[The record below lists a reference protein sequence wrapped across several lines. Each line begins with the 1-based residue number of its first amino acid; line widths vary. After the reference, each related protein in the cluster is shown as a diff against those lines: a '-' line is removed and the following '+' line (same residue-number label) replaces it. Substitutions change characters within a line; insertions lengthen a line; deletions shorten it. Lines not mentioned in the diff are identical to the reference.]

1 MSFYL
6 PIAEIQINILII
18 LFFGFVV
25 GFMSGLF
32 GVGGGFLMTP
42 LLIFMGIPPSTAVGT
57 EAVQILGSSVSGAIA
72 HGKRKNIDFEIG
84 AFLLVGGI
92 FGSTVG
98 VIVFNFLKES
108 GNIDL
113 IINILYVI
121 FLATIGILM
130 LIESTLSILRKPNS
144 KSERKKYKRT
154 FLDYLP
160 MKLRFR
166 HSRIYISIY
175 LPVAVGILVG
185 FLSALMGVGGGFIMV
200 PAMIYL
206 FRMSTVLA
214 IGTSLFQIV
223 FVTLNVSI
231 LQATYNQSVDL
242 ILAIF
247 LLIGGVL
254 GAQYGSKFTSRFKG
268 EQIRVLLAVI
278 VMIVC
283 FKMGL
288 ELISEPSI
296 NSRIIIQ
303 DTSSD

>member
-6 PIAEIQINILII
+6 PIAEIQINILVI
-18 LFFGFVV
+18 LFFGFLV

-72 HGKRKNIDFEIG
+72 HSRKKNIDYEIG
-84 AFLLVGGI
+84 IFLLVGGI

-98 VIVFNFLKES
+98 VIIFNFLKES

-121 FLATIGILM
+121 FLATIGFLM
-130 LIESTLSILRKPNS
+130 LVESTFSLIKKDKTTST
-144 KSERKKYKRT
+144 RKKYKRT

-160 MKLRFR
+160 FKLKFR
-166 HSRIYISIY
+166 GSKIYISIF
-175 LPVAVGILVG
+175 LPIFVGIIVG

-206 FRMSTVLA
+206 FRMNTITA

-247 LLIGGVL
+247 LLIGGVI
-254 GAQYGSKFTSRFKG
+254 GAQYGTKFTSKFRG
-268 EQIRVLLAVI
+268 EQIRILLAII

-283 FKMGL
+283 FKMSL
-288 ELISEPSI
+288 QLISEPSI

-303 DTSSD
+303 DTN

>member
-1 MSFYL
+1 MTFYL
-6 PIAEIQINILII
+6 PIAEIEINLLLI

-57 EAVQILGSSVSGAIA
+57 ESVQILGSSVSGAIA
-72 HGKRKNIDFEIG
+72 HSRKKNIDYEIG
-84 AFLLVGGI
+84 IFLLIGGI
-92 FGSTVG
+92 FGSTIG
-98 VIVFNFLKES
+98 VILFNFLKES

-121 FLATIGILM
+121 FLSVIGTLM
-130 LIESTLSILRKPNS
+130 LIESTISLAKEEKNIV
-144 KSERKKYKRT
+144 RKKKKRN
-154 FLDYLP
+154 FLDYQPL
-160 MKLRFR
+160 KLKFR
-166 HSRIYISIY
+166 HSGIYISII
-175 LPVAVGILVG
+175 LPISVGIITGL
-185 FLSALMGVGGGFIMV
+185 LASLMGVGGGFIMV

-206 FRMSTVLA
+206 FRMGTVSA

-223 FVTLNVSI
+223 FVTLNSSI
-231 LQATYNQSVDL
+231 LQATYNLSVDL

-247 LLIGGVL
+247 LLIGGVI

-268 EQIRVLLAVI
+268 EQLRVLLALIVI
-278 VMIVC
+278 LVC
-283 FKMGL
+283 VKMGIQL
-288 ELISEPSI
+288 FNEPSI

-303 DTSSD
+303 DAF

>member
-1 MSFYL
+1 MTFYL
-6 PIAEIQINILII
+6 PIAEIEINLLLI

-57 EAVQILGSSVSGAIA
+57 ESVEILGSSVSGAIA
-72 HGKRKNIDFEIG
+72 HSRKKNIDYEIG
-84 AFLLVGGI
+84 IFLLIGGI
-92 FGSTVG
+92 FGSTIG
-98 VIVFNFLKES
+98 VILFNFLKES

-121 FLATIGILM
+121 FLSVIGTLM
-130 LIESTLSILRKPNS
+130 LIESTISLVKEEKNIV
-144 KSERKKYKRT
+144 RKKKKRN

-160 MKLRFR
+160 LKLKFR
-166 HSRIYISIY
+166 HSGIYISII
-175 LPVAVGILVG
+175 LPISVGIITGL
-185 FLSALMGVGGGFIMV
+185 LASLMGVGGGFIMV

-206 FRMSTVLA
+206 FRMGTVSA

-223 FVTLNVSI
+223 FVTLNSSI
-231 LQATYNQSVDL
+231 LQATYNLSVDL

-247 LLIGGVL
+247 LLIGGVI

-268 EQIRVLLAVI
+268 EQLRVLLALIVI
-278 VMIVC
+278 LVC
-283 FKMGL
+283 IKMGIQL
-288 ELISEPSI
+288 FNEPSI

-303 DTSSD
+303 DAF

>member
-1 MSFYL
+1 MTFYL
-6 PIAEIQINILII
+6 PIAEIEINLLLI

-57 EAVQILGSSVSGAIA
+57 ESVQILGSSVSGAIA
-72 HGKRKNIDFEIG
+72 HSRKKNIDYEIG
-84 AFLLVGGI
+84 IFLLIGGI
-92 FGSTVG
+92 FGSTIG
-98 VIVFNFLKES
+98 VILFNFLKES

-121 FLATIGILM
+121 FLSVIGTLM
-130 LIESTLSILRKPNS
+130 LIESTISLVKEEKNIV
-144 KSERKKYKRT
+144 RKKKKRN

-160 MKLRFR
+160 LKLKFI
-166 HSRIYISIY
+166 HSGIYISII
-175 LPVAVGILVG
+175 LPISVGIITGL
-185 FLSALMGVGGGFIMV
+185 LASLMGVGGGFIMV

-206 FRMSTVLA
+206 FRMGTVSA

-223 FVTLNVSI
+223 FVTLNSSI
-231 LQATYNQSVDL
+231 LQATYNLSVDL

-247 LLIGGVL
+247 LLIGGVI

-268 EQIRVLLAVI
+268 EQLRVLLALIVI
-278 VMIVC
+278 LVC
-283 FKMGL
+283 VKMGIQL
-288 ELISEPSI
+288 FNEPSI

-303 DTSSD
+303 DAF

>member
-1 MSFYL
+1 MTFYL
-6 PIAEIQINILII
+6 PIAEIEINLLLI

-57 EAVQILGSSVSGAIA
+57 ESVQILGSSVSGAIA
-72 HGKRKNIDFEIG
+72 HSRKKNIDYEIG
-84 AFLLVGGI
+84 IFLLIGGI
-92 FGSTVG
+92 FGSTIG
-98 VIVFNFLKES
+98 VILFNFLKES

-121 FLATIGILM
+121 FLSVIGTLM
-130 LIESTLSILRKPNS
+130 
-144 KSERKKYKRT
+144 KKKKRN

-160 MKLRFR
+160 LKLKFR
-166 HSRIYISIY
+166 HSGIYISII
-175 LPVAVGILVG
+175 LPISVGIITGL
-185 FLSALMGVGGGFIMV
+185 LASLMGVGGGFIMV

-206 FRMSTVLA
+206 FRMGTVSA

-223 FVTLNVSI
+223 FVTLNSSI
-231 LQATYNQSVDL
+231 LQATYNLSVDL

-247 LLIGGVL
+247 LLIGGVI

-268 EQIRVLLAVI
+268 EQLRVLLALIVI
-278 VMIVC
+278 LVC
-283 FKMGL
+283 VKMGIQL
-288 ELISEPSI
+288 FNEPSI

-303 DTSSD
+303 DAF

>member
-1 MSFYL
+1 MTFYL
-6 PIAEIQINILII
+6 PIAEIEINLLLI

-57 EAVQILGSSVSGAIA
+57 ESVQILGSSVSGAIA
-72 HGKRKNIDFEIG
+72 HSRKKNIDYEIG
-84 AFLLVGGI
+84 IFLLIGGI
-92 FGSTVG
+92 FGSTIG
-98 VIVFNFLKES
+98 VILFNFLKES

-121 FLATIGILM
+121 FLSVIGTLM
-130 LIESTLSILRKPNS
+130 LIESTISLVKEEKNIV
-144 KSERKKYKRT
+144 RKKKKKRN

-160 MKLRFR
+160 LKLKFR
-166 HSRIYISIY
+166 HSGIYISII
-175 LPVAVGILVG
+175 LPISVGIITGL
-185 FLSALMGVGGGFIMV
+185 LASLMGVGGGFIMV

-206 FRMSTVLA
+206 FRMGTVSA

-223 FVTLNVSI
+223 FVTLNSSI
-231 LQATYNQSVDL
+231 LQATYNLSVDL

-247 LLIGGVL
+247 LLIGGVI

-268 EQIRVLLAVI
+268 EQLRVLLALIVI
-278 VMIVC
+278 LVC
-283 FKMGL
+283 VKMGIQL
-288 ELISEPSI
+288 FNEPSI

-303 DTSSD
+303 DAF

>member
-1 MSFYL
+1 MTFYL
-6 PIAEIQINILII
+6 PIAEIEINLLLI

-57 EAVQILGSSVSGAIA
+57 ESVQILGSSVSGAIA
-72 HGKRKNIDFEIG
+72 HSRKKNIDYEIG
-84 AFLLVGGI
+84 IFLLIGGI
-92 FGSTVG
+92 FGSTIG
-98 VIVFNFLKES
+98 VILFNFLKES

-113 IINILYVI
+113 IIKILYVI
-121 FLATIGILM
+121 FLSVIGKLM
-130 LIESTLSILRKPNS
+130 LIESTISLVKKEKNIV
-144 KSERKKYKRT
+144 RKKKKRN

-160 MKLRFR
+160 LKLKFR
-166 HSRIYISIY
+166 HSGIYISII
-175 LPVAVGILVG
+175 LPISVGIITGL
-185 FLSALMGVGGGFIMV
+185 LASLMGVGGGFIMV

-206 FRMSTVLA
+206 FRMGTVSA

-223 FVTLNVSI
+223 FVTLNSSI
-231 LQATYNQSVDL
+231 LQATYNLSVDL

-247 LLIGGVL
+247 LLIGGVI

-268 EQIRVLLAVI
+268 EQLRVLLALIVI
-278 VMIVC
+278 LVC
-283 FKMGL
+283 VKMGIQL
-288 ELISEPSI
+288 FNEPSI

-303 DTSSD
+303 DAF

>member
-6 PIAEIQINILII
+6 PIAEIQINILVI
-18 LFFGFVV
+18 LFFGFLV

-57 EAVQILGSSVSGAIA
+57 EAVQILGSSVSGAIS
-72 HGKRKNIDFEIG
+72 HGRKKNIDYEIG
-84 AFLLVGGI
+84 IFLLIGGI

-98 VIVFNFLKES
+98 VIIFNFLKES

-130 LIESTLSILRKPNS
+130 LIESTLSILRKD
-144 KSERKKYKRT
+144 EVQVRKKKRRT
-154 FLDYLP
+154 FLDYMP
-160 MKLRFR
+160 MKLRFKR
-166 HSRIYISIY
+166 SKIYISIF
-175 LPVAVGILVG
+175 LPITIGIIVGL
-185 FLSALMGVGGGFIMV
+185 LSALMGVGGGFIMV

-206 FRMSTVLA
+206 FRMNTISA

-223 FVTLNVSI
+223 FITLNVSI

-247 LLIGGVL
+247 LLIGGVI
-254 GAQYGSKFTSRFKG
+254 GAQFGSKLTSRFRG
-268 EQIRVLLAVI
+268 EQIRVLLAII

-283 FKMGL
+283 FCMGL
-288 ELISEPSI
+288 ELISEPSM
-296 NSRIIIQ
+296 NSRIIIRG
-303 DTSSD
+303 TN